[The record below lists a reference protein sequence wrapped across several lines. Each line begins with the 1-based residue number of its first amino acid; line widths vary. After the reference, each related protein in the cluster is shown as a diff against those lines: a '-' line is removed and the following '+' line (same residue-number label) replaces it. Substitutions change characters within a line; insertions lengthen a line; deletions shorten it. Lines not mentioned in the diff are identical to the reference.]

1 MDYKKIIKNQE
12 LRFKIL
18 HTLRFVP
25 DNVMIDFQYRLKL
38 NRKPNLKSPIR
49 FTEKLQWYK
58 LNYRD
63 PLMTIGS
70 DKYKV
75 REYVE
80 SKGLGETLTK
90 LYGVFEKPEHIDIEK
105 LPEKFVLKT
114 SNGSGTNYF
123 CVDKRKFPFDKIKKN
138 LSFWLSRNIY
148 ASGREWSYKNIKPR
162 IVVEELLEDKKNPF
176 QGINDYK
183 FMCFNGNP
191 SYIVLDVDRHVQ
203 HKRNIYDIYWN
214 LLNVSTDHSN
224 IDQSIEKP
232 DGLAEMLEVAK
243 KLSADFPF
251 VRVDLYWVNNK
262 VYFGELTY
270 YPWTGY
276 VQFTP
281 DQFDFTLG
289 KQFVLPNQ
297 RLEYERKN

>member
-12 LRFKIL
+12 MRFKIL
-18 HTLRFVP
+18 NSLRYIP
-25 DNVMIDFQYRLKL
+25 DIIMIDFQYRLKL
-38 NRKPNLKSPIR
+38 KRRPAIKSPKR

-63 PLMTIGS
+63 PLMSIGS
-70 DKYKV
+70 DKYEV
-75 REYVE
+75 REYVN

-90 LYGVFEKPEHIDIEK
+90 LYGVFEKPEQIEFSK
-105 LPEKFVLKT
+105 LPDKFVLKT
-114 SNGSGTNYF
+114 TNGSGTNYF
-123 CVDKRKFPFDKIKKN
+123 CRDKRKFPFKEIKHS

-148 ASGREWSYKNIKPR
+148 ASGREWSYKNIMPR

-183 FMCFNGNP
+183 FMCFNGIP
-191 SYIVLDVDRHVQ
+191 SYIVLDVDRHVK
-203 HKRNIYDIYWN
+203 HKRNIYDINWN

-224 IDQSIEKP
+224 IDQNIEEP

-251 VRVDLYWVNNK
+251 VRVDLYWVNEK
-262 VYFGELTY
+262 VYFGELTF

-281 DQFDFTLG
+281 DEFDFELG
-289 KQFVLPNQ
+289 EQFKLPSIKN
-297 RLEYERKN
+297 ERSV